1 MALAIDRCK
10 SSKSAR
16 DRTSRNFAFELLLL
30 ELEGFE
36 RFIVNF
42 IKRRD
47 AVIPLEQCGGVT
59 DSLDR
64 VAIHLPNRVQ
74 NRVIVGV
81 EDVFSNLEWPAMW
94 ICPTRWCGMLLR

>member
-10 SSKSAR
+10 SSKSAL
-16 DRTSRNFAFELLLL
+16 DRTSRNFALELLLL

-47 AVIPLEQCGGVT
+47 SVIPLKQCGGGT

-81 EDVFSNLEWPAMW
+81 EDVLFEF
-94 ICPTRWCGMLLR
+94 GMARNVDLSDPMVRNVI